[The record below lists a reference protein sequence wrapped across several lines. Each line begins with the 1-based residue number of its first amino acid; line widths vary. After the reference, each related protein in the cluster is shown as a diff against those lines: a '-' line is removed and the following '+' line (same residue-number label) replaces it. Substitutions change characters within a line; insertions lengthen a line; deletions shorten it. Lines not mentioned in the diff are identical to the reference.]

1 MTFTRKTYEKLIHL
15 FLKDPPNCDRGKEYR
30 LAKFM
35 LNMIPN
41 LSFWESVKTEKVF
54 SLTFFLTKENKALF
68 KEDYSRY
75 LKMLNFNPDA
85 LKNDEVALKDKKI
98 GEDLGIKPRKKMNK
112 LDFTKNGSKKEN

>member
-1 MTFTRKTYEKLIHL
+1 
-15 FLKDPPNCDRGKEYR
+15 
-30 LAKFM
+30 
-35 LNMIPN
+35 MIPN

-112 LDFTKNGSKKEN
+112 LDFIKNGSKKEN